1 MEELEEKVSELRG
14 IDRQSNLVT
23 GEYRPS
29 NSEVLRE
36 YEIFIRFLSRGCVI
50 RVGCKEIPFETIEN
64 GMKAINDYV
73 TNTYEERIKWEGI
86 LK

>member
-1 MEELEEKVSELRG
+1 MSEETQLKQV
-14 IDRQSNLVT
+14 
-23 GEYRPS
+23 YRPS

-36 YEIFIRFLSRGCVI
+36 YEIGIRFTSRGCVV

-64 GMKAINDYV
+64 GVKAINDYV
-73 TNTYEERIKWEGI
+73 TNPYEERIKWEGI

>member
-1 MEELEEKVSELRG
+1 MEELRETQAVAGLITRPSEK
-14 IDRQSNLVT
+14 
-23 GEYRPS
+23 EYRPS
-29 NSEVLRE
+29 NLEVLKD
-36 YEIFIRFLSRGCVI
+36 YEIGIRFTSRGCIV

-73 TNTYEERIKWEGI
+73 NNPYEERIKWEGI

>member
-1 MEELEEKVSELRG
+1 MSEGTKQIGPLG
-14 IDRQSNLVT
+14 LDLPD
-23 GEYRPS
+23 EYRPS

-36 YEIFIRFLSRGCVI
+36 YEIGIKFISKGCVV

-64 GMKAINDYV
+64 AMKAINDYV
-73 TNTYEERIKWEGI
+73 TNPYEERIKWQRI